1 MNVPHPLRIS
11 RDPHG
16 ERGDSAQE
24 ARREEGR
31 QKKMDDDDEKSLSG
45 LLTED

>member
-16 ERGDSAQE
+16 ERGGKKGD
-24 ARREEGR
+24 
-31 QKKMDDDDEKSLSG
+31 KKMDDDDEKSLSG